1 MSENKNAYPIY
12 YDASIKDDNIIIS
25 GMPDFKCG
33 DPLCLINIDKMAT
46 GIVSE
51 AMEYRYPGLYVGNE
65 LASQLVIDMDP
76 GGDVV
81 HVTKMREKDYKG
93 ASLDIQFESSDPDI
107 CKVIFEQM
115 DFSLGDSRDYGKS
128 HIKIEEAQCAYK
140 HAANIHIRLDDLTE
154 DVHTVSEKIGMAV
167 QAVVEKYLVDLKD
180 LKKLWDLEYLKK
192 CMEDN
197 KDE

>member
-1 MSENKNAYPIY
+1 MSKNKDAYPIY
-12 YDASIKDDNIIIS
+12 YDPSIKNDNIVIS

-33 DPLCLINIDKMAT
+33 DPLCLININKMAT

-51 AMEYRYPGLYVGNE
+51 TMDYRYPGLYVGNE
-65 LASQLVIDMDP
+65 LASQLLIDMDP
-76 GGDVV
+76 QGDVV

-93 ASLDIQFESSDPDI
+93 ATLNIGFESDDPDI
-107 CKVIFEQM
+107 CKVILEQM

-128 HIKIEEAQCAYK
+128 HIKIEEARCAYK
-140 HAANIHIRLDDLTE
+140 RAANIHIRLDDLTE

-180 LKKLWDLEYLKK
+180 LKKYKDRG
-192 CMEDN
+192 MRDN

>member
-25 GMPDFKCG
+25 RMPDFKCG
-33 DPLCLINIDKMAT
+33 DPLCLININKMAT
-46 GIVSE
+46 GVVSE
-51 AMEYRYPGLYVGNE
+51 TMDYRYPGLYVGNE

-93 ASLDIQFESSDPDI
+93 ATLDIEFESSDPDI

-128 HIKIEEAQCAYK
+128 HIKIEEVPRAYTR
-140 HAANIHIRLDDLTE
+140 AANIHICLDDLTE

-180 LKKLWDLEYLKK
+180 LKKYKDRGI
-192 CMEDN
+192 EDN

>member
-12 YDASIKDDNIIIS
+12 YDPDIKDDNIVIS
-25 GMPDFKCG
+25 GIKDFKSG

-51 AMEYRYPGLYVGNE
+51 TMDYRYPGLYVGNE

-93 ASLDIQFESSDPDI
+93 ATLDIGFESSDPDI

-140 HAANIHIRLDDLTE
+140 RAANIHIRLDDLTE
-154 DVHTVSEKIGMAV
+154 DVHAVSEKIGRTV

-180 LKKLWDLEYLKK
+180 LKKYK
-192 CMEDN
+192 N
-197 KDE
+197 RQQ

>member
-25 GMPDFKCG
+25 RIPDFKCG

-51 AMEYRYPGLYVGNE
+51 IMDYRYPGLYVGDK
-65 LASQLVIDMDP
+65 LASQLVIDMDSQ
-76 GGDVV
+76 GDVV

-93 ASLDIQFESSDPDI
+93 ATLNIGFESSDPDI
-107 CKVIFEQM
+107 CKVILEQM

-140 HAANIHIRLDDLTE
+140 RAANIHIRLDDLTE
-154 DVHTVSEKIGMAV
+154 DVHVVSEKIGKAV
-167 QAVVEKYLVDLKD
+167 QAVVEKYLLDLKD
-180 LKKLWDLEYLKK
+180 LKKYKDRG
-192 CMEDN
+192 MGDN

>member
-25 GMPDFKCG
+25 RIPDFKCG

-51 AMEYRYPGLYVGNE
+51 IMDYRYPGLYVGDK
-65 LASQLVIDMDP
+65 LASQLVIDMDSQ
-76 GGDVV
+76 GDVV
-81 HVTKMREKDYKG
+81 YVTKMREKDYKG
-93 ASLDIQFESSDPDI
+93 ATLNIGFESSDPDI
-107 CKVIFEQM
+107 CKVILEQM

-140 HAANIHIRLDDLTE
+140 RAANIHIRLDDLTE
-154 DVHTVSEKIGMAV
+154 DVHAVSEKIGRTV

-180 LKKLWDLEYLKK
+180 LKKYKDRG
-192 CMEDN
+192 MGDN